1 MKILV
6 VDDEFVSLSKMT
18 SLLSAYGQC
27 DAATNGGQAVQ
38 MIGEAFARGEPYELV
53 TLDIDMPV
61 MNGIEVLRSIG
72 VMERIQQIPRAM
84 KLMVSASL
92 SAPNV
97 LKAKELHCDG
107 FLVKPVMS
115 DLLYATL
122 AKLGLNLPAQ
132 E

>member
-6 VDDEFVSLSKMT
+6 VDDEFVSLSKMIA
-18 SLLSAYGQC
+18 LLSAYGQC

-38 MIGEAFARGEPYELV
+38 MVSEAFARGEPYELV

-72 VMERIQQIPRAM
+72 VMENIKQIPRAI
-84 KLMVSASL
+84 KLIVSASL
-92 SAPNV
+92 TGPNV

-115 DLLYATL
+115 ELLHATL
-122 AKLGLNLPAQ
+122 AKLGLTPIAQ
-132 E
+132 K